1 MKMLRGLKNS
11 SGQSLPLVILF
22 MGLIIGAA
30 ALTIDYGKVSALRNE
45 SQAATSAAALAAAKS
60 LDQSIGNPITFNSSN
75 SSPSVLLN
83 SNELEAVYTQANTV
97 YQDNIR
103 HAISHTS
110 SLGTLVLTYSET
122 PTGPTQS
129 FNQSSS
135 SSSSSV
141 TLTLPLYI
149 HASASGATPMNFA
162 SALGF
167 SQAKVT
173 PESTAQLDVDT
184 SAVNNGNFVPLGM
197 PLTSTYTYTPGTQYT
212 VIRGSDRSSNS
223 SSSTNIC
230 FAHGYP
236 GSYGSGSFGWL
247 DLPTNVL
254 NVGES
259 LGTPGSS
266 EWNILSQEGV
276 VASRLVMFPLVGQ
289 ATGSGSGVKV
299 VLDGFITAR
308 IDAVD
313 PNSNGSHSGFTFTV
327 ISDTAEN
334 DALSCSSHAISSH
347 TSSSDDT
354 PDPCSIQSGTPYWL
368 FYSLAP
374 NSTATG

>member
-1 MKMLRGLKNS
+1 MVMKMFRGLKNS

-45 SQAATSAAALAAAKS
+45 SQAATSAAALAATKS
-60 LDQSIGNPITFNSSN
+60 LEGSLQTGSATGSFTVKSNGSITFSSL
-75 SSPSVLLN
+75 PATITLN
-83 SNELEAVYTQANTV
+83 LSNVYSQANTV

-135 SSSSSV
+135 SA

-149 HASASGATPMNFA
+149 HASASGSTSMNFA

-167 SQAKVT
+167 AQAKVV
-173 PESTAQLDVDT
+173 PKSTAVFDADT
-184 SAVNNGNFVPLGM
+184 SAVNNGNFIPLGM
-197 PLTSTYTYTPGTQYT
+197 PNTYPYQPGTTYYAY
-212 VIRGSDRSSNS
+212 RGDNGNMS
-223 SSSTNIC
+223 SSSSPIPIM
-230 FAHGYP
+230 FLGI
-236 GSYGSGSFGWL
+236 YGSGSDGWL
-247 DLPTNVL
+247 ALGGPMLT
-254 NVGES
+254 VGS
-259 LGTPGSS
+259 SAGTPGSS
-266 EWNILSQEGV
+266 EWNNLFGEGV
-276 VASRLVMFPLVGQ
+276 VASRIVMFPLVDAQTSTIHGNNGQ
-289 ATGSGSGVKV
+289 VQ
-299 VLDGFITAR
+299 LDGFITAK
-308 IDAVD
+308 IDVVD

-327 ISDTAEN
+327 LSDTAEN
-334 DALSCSSHAISSH
+334 DALAACPPKD
-347 TSSSDDT
+347 SSSDDT
-354 PDPCSIQSGTPYWL
+354 PDPCAIQSGTPYWL